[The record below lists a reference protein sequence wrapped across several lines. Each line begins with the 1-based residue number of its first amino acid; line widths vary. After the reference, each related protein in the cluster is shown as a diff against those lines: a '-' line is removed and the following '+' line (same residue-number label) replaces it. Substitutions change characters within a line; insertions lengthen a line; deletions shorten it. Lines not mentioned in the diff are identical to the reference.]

1 MAVVAAE
8 LYAKF
13 IADYL
18 LARYFSE
25 PAVLHEK
32 YRFAVAGAC

>member
-13 IADYL
+13 IANYFP
-18 LARYFSE
+18 ARYFSE
-25 PAVLHEK
+25 PAVLHMQFK
-32 YRFAVAGAC
+32 FVAAGAC